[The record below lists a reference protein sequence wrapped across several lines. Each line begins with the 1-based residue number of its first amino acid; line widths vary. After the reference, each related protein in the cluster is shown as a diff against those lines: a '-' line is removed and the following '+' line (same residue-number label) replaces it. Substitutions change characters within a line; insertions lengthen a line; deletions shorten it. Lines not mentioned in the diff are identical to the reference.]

1 MNSSKRIDSKQ
12 ISKNIF
18 QLLNILLLTILT
30 ISCDKSNEQAELFA
44 LKIPLGLDTLTM
56 FIPDDNPLTIE
67 KIKLGRKLFFD
78 ERLSVDGTVSC
89 ATCHNPLLG
98 FADGRSVAVGI
109 EGLEGSRSTP
119 AIINRLFSEGQFW
132 DGRAQSLE
140 EQVLGPI
147 ENPIEMNNPI
157 KNVVKTLNADEL
169 IRNDFQ
175 KVFGTDVTAEGLQK
189 AIASFE
195 RILLSGESSFDKY
208 MAGDK
213 KALSESARKG
223 FLLFKSEKVN
233 CITCHKG
240 TNFTDELFHN
250 SGVGID
256 FEKPDLGR
264 FVETKNDTDYG
275 RFKTPTLRDIAR
287 TSPYM
292 HNGSLRS
299 LREVVDFYDQGGI
312 KNVNLSI
319 HIKPLN
325 LTEEEKENLVEF
337 MRSLIGEN
345 PLSAGKNQTLGIN

>member
-1 MNSSKRIDSKQ
+1 MDSKH
-12 ISKNIF
+12 NF
-18 QLLNILLLTILT
+18 PILTFLMLTIVLM
-30 ISCDKSNEQAELFA
+30 SCDKSNEQAELFD
-44 LKIPLGLDTLTM
+44 LEIPLGLDTLKM

-109 EGLEGSRSTP
+109 EGLEGPRSTP
-119 AIINRLFSEGQFW
+119 AIINRLFSQGQFW

-140 EQVLGPI
+140 DQVLGPI
-147 ENPIEMNNPI
+147 ENPIEMNNPLE
-157 KNVVKTLNADEL
+157 NVVKTLNADET

-175 KVFGTDVTAEGLQK
+175 KIFGTDVTVEGLQK

-208 MAGDK
+208 MAGNK
-213 KALSESARKG
+213 NALSESARNG

-233 CITCHKG
+233 CITCHQG

-250 SGVGID
+250 SGVGMD
-256 FEKPDLGR
+256 LENPDLGR
-264 FVETKNDTDYG
+264 FVETKNDSDYG

-292 HNGSLRS
+292 HNGNLRS

-312 KNVNLSI
+312 KNDNLSI

-325 LTEEEKENLVEF
+325 LTEEEKEKLVEF
-337 MRSLIGEN
+337 MRSLTGEN
-345 PLSAGKNQTLGIN
+345 PLSAGKKQSLGIN

>member
-1 MNSSKRIDSKQ
+1 MNTLKQ
-12 ISKNIF
+12 IGSVRILSILTII
-18 QLLNILLLTILT
+18 QLTILLL
-30 ISCDKSNEQAELFA
+30 SCDKNYEQSKLFD
-44 LKIPLGLDTLTM
+44 LKIPLGLDSLTK
-56 FIPDDNPLTIE
+56 FIPEDNPLTIE

-89 ATCHNPLLG
+89 ASCHNPLLG

-109 EGLEGSRSTP
+109 DGLEGPRSTP
-119 AIINRLFSEGQFW
+119 AIINRLFSQAQFW

-140 EQVLGPI
+140 EQILGPI
-147 ENPIEMNNPI
+147 ENPIEMNNRI
-157 KNVVKTLNADEL
+157 ENVVKTLNADES
-169 IRNDFQ
+169 IKADFQ
-175 KVFGTDVTAEGLQK
+175 NVFGTDVTVEGLQK

-213 KALSESARKG
+213 NALSESALDG
-223 FLLFKSEKVN
+223 FLLFKSKKVN

-240 TNFTDELFHN
+240 PNFTDELFHN
-250 SGVGID
+250 SGVGMDSI
-256 FEKPDLGR
+256 KPDLGR
-264 FVETKNDTDYG
+264 FVETKNDSDYG

-292 HNGSLRS
+292 HDGSLRS
-299 LREVVDFYDQGGI
+299 LREVVDFYDEGGI
-312 KNVNLSI
+312 KNKNLSI

-337 MRSLIGEN
+337 MRSLTGEN
-345 PLSAGKNQTLGIN
+345 PLSAGEKQSLGIN

>member
-1 MNSSKRIDSKQ
+1 MNTSKQ
-12 ISKNIF
+12 RGSIRIF
-18 QLLNILLLTILT
+18 PVLAILLLTILL
-30 ISCDKSNEQAELFA
+30 ISCDKSNEQADLFD
-44 LKIPLGLDTLTM
+44 LKIPLGLDSLTL
-56 FIPDDNPLTIE
+56 FIPEDNPLTIE

-109 EGLEGSRSTP
+109 EGLEGPRSTP

-132 DGRAQSLE
+132 DGRALSLE
-140 EQVLGPI
+140 DQVLGPI
-147 ENPIEMNNPI
+147 ENPIEMNNPLE
-157 KNVVKTLNADEL
+157 NVVKTLNADES
-169 IRNDFQ
+169 IRNEFQ
-175 KVFGTDVTAEGLQK
+175 KVFGTDVTVEGLQK

-195 RILLSGESSFDKY
+195 RILLSGESSFDKF

-213 KALSESARKG
+213 KALSESARNG

-250 SGVGID
+250 SGVGMD
-256 FEKPDLGR
+256 LEKPDLGR

-299 LREVVDFYDQGGI
+299 LREVVDFYNQGGI
-312 KNVNLSI
+312 KNDNLSI
-319 HIKPLN
+319 HLKPLN
-325 LTEEEKENLVEF
+325 LTEQEKENLIEF
-337 MRSLIGEN
+337 MRSLTGEN

>member
-1 MNSSKRIDSKQ
+1 MNTLKQ
-12 ISKNIF
+12 MGSINKSKNIF
-18 QLLNILLLTILT
+18 LLLTILLLSVLM
-30 ISCDKSNEQAELFA
+30 IFCDKSNEQAELFD

-109 EGLEGSRSTP
+109 EGLEGPRSTP

-132 DGRAQSLE
+132 DGRAQTLE
-140 EQVLGPI
+140 DQVLGPI
-147 ENPIEMNNPI
+147 ENPIEMNNPLE
-157 KNVVKTLNADEL
+157 NVVKTLNADES

-175 KVFGTDVTAEGLQK
+175 KVFGTDVTVEGLQK

-213 KALSESARKG
+213 NALSESARKG
-223 FLLFKSEKVN
+223 FLIFKSEKVN

-240 TNFTDELFHN
+240 TNFSDELFHN
-250 SGVGID
+250 SGVGMD
-256 FEKPDLGR
+256 LENPDLGR
-264 FVETKNDTDYG
+264 FVETKNDTDHG

-312 KNVNLSI
+312 KNDNLSI

-337 MRSLIGEN
+337 MRSLTGEN
-345 PLSAGKNQTLGIN
+345 PLSAGKKQSLGIN

>member
-1 MNSSKRIDSKQ
+1 MNTSKQMDSKH
-12 ISKNIF
+12 NF
-18 QLLNILLLTILT
+18 PILTFLMLTIVLM
-30 ISCDKSNEQAELFA
+30 SCDKSNEQAELFD
-44 LKIPLGLDTLTM
+44 LEIPLGLDTLKM

-109 EGLEGSRSTP
+109 EGLEGPRSTP
-119 AIINRLFSEGQFW
+119 AIINRLFSQGQFW

-140 EQVLGPI
+140 DQVLGPI
-147 ENPIEMNNPI
+147 ENPIEMNNPLE
-157 KNVVKTLNADEL
+157 NVVKTLNADET

-175 KVFGTDVTAEGLQK
+175 KIFGTDVTVEGLQK

-208 MAGDK
+208 MAGNK
-213 KALSESARKG
+213 NALSESARNG

-233 CITCHKG
+233 CITCHQG

-250 SGVGID
+250 SGVGMD
-256 FEKPDLGR
+256 LENPDLGR
-264 FVETKNDTDYG
+264 FVETKNDSDYG

-312 KNVNLSI
+312 QNDNLSI

-325 LTEEEKENLVEF
+325 LTEEEKEKLVEF
-337 MRSLIGEN
+337 MRSLTGEN
-345 PLSAGKNQTLGIN
+345 PLSAGKKQSLGIN

>member
-1 MNSSKRIDSKQ
+1 MR
-12 ISKNIF
+12 SKNIF
-18 QLLNILLLTILT
+18 QLLAILFLIIPMTN
-30 ISCDKSNEQAELFA
+30 CDKSSKQAELFD
-44 LKIPLGLDTLTM
+44 LKIPLGLDSLKM
-56 FIPDDNPLTIE
+56 FIPEDNPLTIE

-78 ERLSVDGTVSC
+78 ERLSLDGTVSC
-89 ATCHNPLLG
+89 ASCHNPLLG

-109 EGLEGSRSTP
+109 DGLEGPRSTP
-119 AIINRLFSEGQFW
+119 AIINRLFSGGQFW
-132 DGRAQSLE
+132 DGRAVSLE
-140 EQVLGPI
+140 DQVLGPI
-147 ENPIEMNNPI
+147 ENPIEMDNSLE
-157 KNVVKTLNADEL
+157 NVVRTLNADES

-175 KVFGTDVTAEGLQK
+175 KVFGTDVTVEGLQK

-195 RILLSGESSFDKY
+195 RILLSGESPFDKY
-208 MAGDK
+208 MAGDNN
-213 KALSESARKG
+213 ALSKSALNG

-240 TNFTDELFHN
+240 ANFTDELFHN
-250 SGVGID
+250 SGVGMD
-256 FEKPDLGR
+256 LGNPDLGR

-292 HNGSLRS
+292 HDGSLRS

-312 KNVNLSI
+312 VNDNLSI

-337 MRSLIGEN
+337 MRSLTGKN
-345 PLSAGKNQTLGIN
+345 PLSAGKKQTLGIN